1 MKFKKSEIG
10 KILLG
15 AILGA
20 IGSVIMEL
28 ANRND
33 MYETVQEAVQE
44 EVVKQLD
51 MISQEKSEN
60 EEES

>member
-33 MYETVQEAVQE
+33 MYETVQEVVQE

-51 MISQEKSEN
+51 MINREKNEN

>member
-51 MISQEKSEN
+51 MISQENNEN

>member
-44 EVVKQLD
+44 EVVKKLD
-51 MISQEKSEN
+51 MISQEKNEN

>member
-51 MISQEKSEN
+51 MISQEKNEN

>member
-51 MISQEKSEN
+51 MVNQEKNEN

>member
-33 MYETVQEAVQE
+33 MYEAVQEAVQE

-51 MISQEKSEN
+51 MINQEKNEN